1 MMQSSAKLRESPA
14 NPLPADWKEWT
25 PKAKEKY
32 LSRLRSTPAI
42 IRPGIAGLEEHGTES
57 FAGALLKCPLVPT
70 RRQADFL
77 ALTDDEALY
86 GGAAGGGKSEALLYW
101 LAEGVLIPNYTG
113 IIFRRTYPQLAK
125 SNDGIIAKSF
135 RLYRPMGGTWNG
147 TEKQWRFPSGAI
159 IELGHLPYE
168 MSVYDY
174 QGPSYHRIA
183 FDEVTQFSLGQYLY
197 LKGRLRSAPNFPIP
211 IGIRASANPGGEGH
225 VWVKGRFITNEAL
238 GAIAHLRARDP
249 SPTGLVFRHTVDTT
263 EGPITIAFCPARLAD
278 NPYIDFASYAKSL
291 AAHNPIM
298 RERMLN
304 GDWSVNEASLIRANW
319 LRYYTT
325 KGDFLEAREPLENK
339 CVGSIDRR
347 ACQRFATVDT
357 AGTSKQKA
365 EERKGKPASWS
376 VAAIWEYWPA
386 ADFLFLRH
394 VWRDRVDFTDLCG
407 NVERLAR
414 EWGGVWHIEN
424 AHLGP
429 ALEAVLRR
437 KGINVRSLPTV
448 TKAMT
453 GDSGRPGK
461 VERST
466 PLQNRLEA
474 GKLFLP
480 AHETTWR
487 PVLEGEWLGWTGL
500 EEETADQIDV
510 ASYACDLVESDTG
523 TIVFPK
529 W

>member
-1 MMQSSAKLRESPA
+1 MMQSSAKLRELPA
-14 NPLPADWKEWT
+14 NPLPADWKEWA
-25 PKAKEKY
+25 PKEKEKY
-32 LSRLRSTPAI
+32 LSRLRRVPSKHSPI
-42 IRPGIAGLEEHGTES
+42 LSRPIT
-57 FAGALLKCPLVPT
+57 PT
-70 RRQADFL
+70 REASLAKYCPHSPWPAQRAFL
-77 ALTDDEALY
+77 ELECEEAFY
-86 GGAAGGGKSEALLYW
+86 GGAAGPGKTDALLMAALEYVHVPGY
-101 LAEGVLIPNYTG
+101 AALILRRNYTRLSKPG
-113 IIFRRTYPQLAK
+113 AIMDRARQWLYNTDAK
-125 SNDGIIAKSF
+125 WSGKDHTF
-135 RLYRPMGGTWNG
+135 
-147 TEKQWRFPSGAI
+147 RFPSGAVI
-159 IELGHLPYE
+159 QFGFIDNPDDRFQFTSAEFQFIGWDELTEFRLNADDSNPYLFMFSRLRRTTSISAPRRVRSASNPGNIGHLFVLE
-168 MSVYDY
+168 
-174 QGPSYHRIA
+174 R
-183 FDEVTQFSLGQYLY
+183 F
-197 LKGRLRSAPNFPIP
+197 IP
-211 IGIRASANPGGEGH
+211 DDWNGESGIRWKEGRAF
-225 VWVKGRFITNEAL
+225 VP
-238 GAIAHLRARDP
+238 AH
-249 SPTGLVFRHTVDTT
+249 
-263 EGPITIAFCPARLAD
+263 IKD
-278 NPYIDFASYAKSL
+278 NPAILEAEYVKSL
-291 AAHNPIM
+291 MHLPTVT
-298 RERMLN
+298 RERLLR
-304 GDWSVNEASLIRANW
+304 GDWSIKEDSLLRPEW

-347 ACQRFATVDT
+347 TCQRFATVDT

-407 NVERLAR
+407 NVERMAR